1 MGYLPAMFALG
12 LGLLSGLTWGAA
24 DFVGGLMTRRY
35 PVAKVML
42 VGQFAGLVVMALL
55 VVIVG
60 EPAPS
65 GTALLAGVGAGLAGT
80 IGLAA
85 LYQGLS
91 IGPMGI
97 VAPTASLSGVVPV
110 LAGLFQGERPSVVQF
125 AGMAL
130 AGIGVLLAARPAPD
144 PGAPRPAT
152 VGRGVMFGLVAAGF
166 LGLLLVGLDRAGEES
181 AVWAAFMVRAVSGPL
196 FFVAFLL
203 ATDRGVPKG
212 RDAAV
217 MAGIGVADNTANVL
231 FALASAR
238 GLLSLVTV
246 LGSLY
251 PVTTVLLA
259 RTVLHERMARHQVIG
274 VALAFTGVAAI
285 AAG

>member
-1 MGYLPAMFALG
+1 MFPLA

-24 DFVGGLMTRRY
+24 DFVGGLMTRRF

-42 VGQFAGLVVMALL
+42 VGQFAGLALMSIL
-55 VVIVG
+55 VVAVG
-60 EPAPS
+60 GPAPS
-65 GTALLAGVGAGLAGT
+65 STALLAGVGAGIAGT

-110 LAGLFQGERPSVVQF
+110 LAGLLQGERPSSVQF
-125 AGMAL
+125 AGVAL
-130 AGIGVLLAARPAPD
+130 AGIGIVLAARPAPD
-144 PGAPRPAT
+144 PGAPGPAK
-152 VGRGVMFGLVAAGF
+152 VGRGVVYGLVAAAF
-166 LGLLLVGLDRAGEES
+166 LGLLLVGLDRAGQES
-181 AVWAAFMVRAVSGPL
+181 AVWAAFMVRAVSVPL
-196 FFVAFLL
+196 FLVVFLIT
-203 ATDRGVPKG
+203 TDRRIPTG

-217 MAGIGVADNTANVL
+217 MAGVGLADNTANIL
-231 FALASAR
+231 FAIASAR

-259 RTVLHERMARHQVIG
+259 RTILHERLARHQVIG
-274 VALAFTGVAAI
+274 VAVAFTGVALI

>member
-1 MGYLPAMFALG
+1 MLPLG

-24 DFVGGLMTRRY
+24 AVVGGLMTRRY

-42 VGQFAGLVVMALL
+42 VGQFAGLALMTIL
-55 VVIVG
+55 VLVTG

-65 GTALLAGVGAGLAGT
+65 DTALWAGVGAGLAGT

-110 LAGLFQGERPSVVQF
+110 LFGLTQGERPSGLQF

-130 AGIGVLLAARPAPD
+130 AGVGIILAARPAPD
-144 PGAPRPAT
+144 PGAPLAARI
-152 VGRGVMFGLVAAGF
+152 GRGVAYGVVAAVF
-166 LGLLLVGLDRAGEES
+166 LGLLLIGLDRAGDES
-181 AVWAAFMVRAVSGPL
+181 AVWAGFMVRAVSVPL
-196 FFVAFLL
+196 FLVVFLVT
-203 ATDRGVPKG
+203 TDRKVPIG
-212 RDAAV
+212 RDAGI
-217 MAGIGVADNTANVL
+217 MAGVGLADNGANVL

-238 GLLSLVTV
+238 GLLSIVTV

-251 PVTTVLLA
+251 PVSTVLLA
-259 RTVLHERMARHQVIG
+259 RTVLHERMARHQIVG
-274 VALAFTGVAAI
+274 VTLAFTGVAVM

>member
-1 MGYLPAMFALG
+1 MFPLG

-24 DFVGGLMTRRY
+24 DFAGGLMTRRF

-42 VGQFAGLVVMALL
+42 VAQFAGLVFMTALVL
-55 VVIVG
+55 VSG
-60 EPAPS
+60 DPAPS
-65 GTALLAGVGAGLAGT
+65 GTALWAGVGAGLAGT
-80 IGLAA
+80 VGLAA

-110 LAGLFQGERPSVVQF
+110 LAGLVQGERPSALQF
-125 AGMAL
+125 VGMAL
-130 AGIGVLLAARPAPD
+130 AGVGIILAARPVPD
-144 PGAPRPAT
+144 ADSPGPTRI
-152 VGRGVMFGLVAAGF
+152 GRGVVFGLVAAVF

-181 AVWAAFMVRAVSGPL
+181 AVWAAFTLRAVSVPL
-196 FFVAFLL
+196 FFIVFLVT
-203 ATDRGVPKG
+203 TDRVIPRG
-212 RDAAV
+212 RDAA
-217 MAGIGVADNTANVL
+217 ALGGIGLADNGANVL

-259 RTVLHERMARHQVIG
+259 RTVLHERMARHQVAG
-274 VALAFTGVAAI
+274 VALAFAGVAAI

>member
-1 MGYLPAMFALG
+1 MTALV
-12 LGLLSGLTWGAA
+12 LVSG
-24 DFVGGLMTRRY
+24 D
-35 PVAKVML
+35 
-42 VGQFAGLVVMALL
+42 
-55 VVIVG
+55 
-60 EPAPS
+60 PAPS
-65 GTALLAGVGAGLAGT
+65 GTALWAGVGAGLAGT
-80 IGLAA
+80 VGLAA

-110 LAGLFQGERPSVVQF
+110 LAGLVQGERPSALQF
-125 AGMAL
+125 VGMAL
-130 AGIGVLLAARPAPD
+130 AGVGIILAARPVPD
-144 PGAPRPAT
+144 ADSPGPTRI
-152 VGRGVMFGLVAAGF
+152 GRGVVFGLVAAVF

-181 AVWAAFMVRAVSGPL
+181 AVWAAFTLRAVSVPL
-196 FFVAFLL
+196 FFIVFLVT
-203 ATDRGVPKG
+203 TDRVIPRG
-212 RDAAV
+212 RDAA
-217 MAGIGVADNTANVL
+217 ALGGIGLADNGANVL

-259 RTVLHERMARHQVIG
+259 RTVLHERMARHQVAG
-274 VALAFTGVAAI
+274 VALAFAGVAAI

>member
-1 MGYLPAMFALG
+1 MFPLA

-24 DFVGGLMTRRY
+24 DFVGGLMTRRF
-35 PVAKVML
+35 PVVKVMV
-42 VGQFAGLVVMALL
+42 VGQFAGLVLMTLL
-55 VVIVG
+55 VVVTG
-60 EPAPS
+60 EPVPS

-97 VAPTASLSGVVPV
+97 VAPTASLSGVIPV
-110 LAGLFQGERPSVVQF
+110 LAGLVQGERPSAVQF
-125 AGMAL
+125 AGIAL
-130 AGIGVLLAARPAPD
+130 AGAGILLAARPAPD
-144 PGAPRPAT
+144 PGAPGPTRI
-152 VGRGVMFGLVAAGF
+152 GRGVVFGLVAAVF

-181 AVWAAFMVRAVSGPL
+181 AVWASFMVRAVSVPL
-196 FFVAFLL
+196 FFLVFLL
-203 ATDRGVPKG
+203 TTDRRIPTG

-217 MAGIGVADNTANVL
+217 MAGVGLADNAANVL
-231 FALASAR
+231 FAIASAR

-251 PVTTVLLA
+251 PVSTVLLA